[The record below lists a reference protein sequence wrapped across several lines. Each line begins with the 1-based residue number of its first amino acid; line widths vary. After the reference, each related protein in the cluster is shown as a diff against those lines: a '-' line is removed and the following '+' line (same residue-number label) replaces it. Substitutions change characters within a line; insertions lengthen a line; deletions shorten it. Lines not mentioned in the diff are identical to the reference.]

1 MRQTEFLRH
10 LVTVLVFAFTAVNP
24 ALAREGTLTAA
35 QSWEKSLAAPSYGA
49 LIESYDVLE
58 KLQDDSGDTRTD
70 QCAELQSTLDQAVQS
85 NPASLALQLAAA
97 DCANVAND
105 RSAAERHTQIFAE
118 LVRLAI
124 AELPADYGETPIE
137 VISEWDVM
145 AFIRASGEV
154 PIYYYYDQRQG
165 TFPLNL
171 RVALLDRERETERW
185 LSFDYFKTAM
195 HFFRNDPTARFPLFQ
210 QQFVYSVLAN
220 WAESSRSITLD
231 ASAVQTALENSPLA
245 ARLQALARLG
255 AQGNIG
261 AVFRYAGYCAYSRS
275 ADCETTATD
284 LLLPLA
290 EVRSARAM
298 ILLAVLKADPAASR
312 ADEKSARILL
322 DNADRRLGNHVASAE
337 FAAIMDTRNARAKLS
352 SFARKRLKQ
361 AGKAGNPEAEWLIA
375 LHERRANSS
384 GSKLSTKARAGLM
397 HAAQSGF
404 PNAEALL
411 ASELWREGDKAQAIR
426 WMQVAGA
433 HRSVSAQSWLAMA
446 YADGNGVETDLDK
459 ATYWRQRAARNGDI
473 ESMLWLAG
481 HYRKA
486 DQTVETRQLQ
496 EGWLLSAAATD
507 NVDAMIALADLYR
520 IGGEGLKSG
529 PVLAERLYRK
539 VLETQDRA
547 DARRGLAAL
556 LFGTDGVEQNRD
568 EARKLLNADAEKD
581 DPLSQTD
588 LGVHIINGD
597 FGTIDQTG
605 RAWLKKASDRGDA
618 RASANLGIALYYD
631 SDGGGRDPAAAIVY
645 LSKAAENG
653 NDDARN
659 NLAWV
664 LCTVDQEPLRDPQRG
679 LSVIR
684 VLIGERSV
692 NPVAWIDT
700 YAACQAAS
708 GHFDE
713 AVRLE
718 EQAIAAARKNN
729 PSNLKAIKRLET
741 YAAGY
746 RKSQPLIEHPARK

>member
-1 MRQTEFLRH
+1 MRQTEFLRQ
-10 LVTVLVFAFTAVNP
+10 LATVLVLAFAAVKPAP
-24 ALAREGTLTAA
+24 ALESTLTAA
-35 QSWEKSLAAPSYGA
+35 QRWEKSIAAPSYLE
-49 LIESYDVLE
+49 LIKSYDVLE

-70 QCAELQSTLDQAVQS
+70 QCAELQPTLDQAMQI

-97 DCANVAND
+97 DCANAADD
-105 RSAAERHTQIFAE
+105 RSAAQRHTQIFAE
-118 LVRLAI
+118 LVRHAI
-124 AELPADYGETPIE
+124 AALPADNGETPIE

-154 PIYYYYDQRQG
+154 PIYYYYDQHQG
-165 TFPLNL
+165 EFPLNL

-185 LSFDYFKTAM
+185 LSFDYFKTAL
-195 HFFRNDPTARFPLFQ
+195 HYSRDDPGARFPLFQ
-210 QQFVYSVLAN
+210 QKFTYSVLAN
-220 WAESSRSITLD
+220 WADSNRSTTLD
-231 ASAVQTALENSPLA
+231 ASAVQAALEHSTVP
-245 ARLQALARLG
+245 ARLQAMAKLG

-261 AVFRYAGYCAYSRS
+261 AVFRYAGYCAYLRS

-290 EVRSARAM
+290 EARSARAM

-312 ADEKSARILL
+312 ANEKSARILL
-322 DNADRRLGNHVASAE
+322 DSADRRLGNHTASAE
-337 FAAIMDTRNARAKLS
+337 FAAIMDTRNARANLS

-361 AGKAGNPEAEWLIA
+361 AGKAGNPEAEWLLA
-375 LHERRANSS
+375 LHERRAKSS
-384 GSKLSTKARAGLM
+384 GSKLSKKTRAGLI
-397 HAAQSGF
+397 HAARSGF
-404 PNAEALL
+404 PGAEALL
-411 ASELWREGDKAQAIR
+411 ASELWREGDKKEAIR

-433 HRSVSAQSWLAMA
+433 HRSVSAQSWLGTA

-459 ATYWRQRAARNGDI
+459 AVYWRQRAARNGDI

-486 DQTVETRQLQ
+486 EQSAETRQLR
-496 EGWLLSAAATD
+496 EGWLVSAAATD

-520 IGGEGLKSG
+520 VGGEGLESG
-529 PVLAERLYRK
+529 PAVAEKMYRK

-547 DARRGLAAL
+547 DARRGLAAM

-568 EARKLLNADAEKD
+568 EARKLLSVDAEKD

-597 FGTIDQTG
+597 FGTIDQAG
-605 RAWLKKASDRGDA
+605 RTWLKKASDRGDA

-631 SDGGGRDPAAAIVY
+631 SDGGGRDPAAAIAY
-645 LSKAAENG
+645 LSKAAEND
-653 NDDARN
+653 NAEARN

-664 LCTVDQEPLRDPQRG
+664 LCTVDVESLRDPQRG
-679 LSVIR
+679 LGVIR
-684 VLIGERSV
+684 FLIEKSNV

-718 EQAIAAARKNN
+718 EQVITAARKNS
-729 PSNLKAIKRLET
+729 PSNLKAIKRFET
-741 YAAGY
+741 YAARY
-746 RKSQPLIEHPARK
+746 RKGQALIEHPATK